1 MGSVL
6 QKESTSTARE
16 ISLGKPCADPG
27 GFVIWSRIQI
37 KVGHHRPTSE
47 TPFKMAF
54 RWRAD
59 DGPTLNAG
67 WVAL

>member
-1 MGSVL
+1 MGSAL

-16 ISLGKPCADPG
+16 ISQGKTCTDPESSVRG
-27 GFVIWSRIQI
+27 SRIQL
-37 KVGHHRPTSE
+37 KVDHHRPTRE
-47 TPFKMAF
+47 TF

-67 WVAL
+67 WIAL